1 MSLTLLIFRHAKS
14 DFDAS
19 SDHERVL
26 NDLGIQ
32 QAMFMGEELKEKS
45 IQPDLVLCSSAQR
58 AKQTMDLAMKA
69 GEWECDSSIMDVLYN
84 TTTEV
89 MLEVI
94 KQMSDHDKTIM
105 FIGHEPTWSELVTKL
120 TGDSVSFKT
129 AGMCCIKFDI
139 ESWDS
144 VNEGAG
150 KLDWYESP

>member
-14 DFDAS
+14 DFDAP

-26 NDLGIQ
+26 NDIGIQ
-32 QAMFMGEELKEKS
+32 QAMFMGEELKEKN

-69 GEWECDSSIMDVLYN
+69 GEWGCDSSIMDVLYN

-105 FIGHEPTWSELVTKL
+105 FVGHEPTWSELVVKL
-120 TGDSVSFKT
+120 TGAPISFNT
-129 AGMCCIKFDI
+129 AGMCCVKFDVD
-139 ESWDS
+139 SWSS
-144 VNEGAG
+144 VNEGTG
-150 KLDWYESP
+150 KLDWYECP